1 MEVVCHEGDAS
12 DDVATVRADSDS
24 IHPQLRR
31 FDILSDSR
39 LSQLF
44 ELSANLEAVATAAA
58 NGSGHGHER
67 KLHSSWSKVD
77 SIFGGGEGEGE
88 GGNAGEQDFKT
99 ASKFN
104 RYETPNANH
113 RIATSPS
120 SNANLEIKVS
130 SQDPSSALLCQ
141 IHTYSKVSLA
151 FLFCSLIRSAMH
163 SSPRVSTSYCRPPL
177 AGTLSD
183 RTCQI
188 RRRRNRSRRRSP
200 TRGRR
205 RRLMMRGRAAL
216 STHWLRW
223 RLRPRMPPPVSRGR
237 GGPGTLPPAP
247 EPRRPCGKG
256 AASSWRSLCRSSEIK
271 HRTSANC

>member
-77 SIFGGGEGEGE
+77 SIFGE

-141 IHTYSKVSLA
+141 IHTQKCPW
-151 FLFCSLIRSAMH
+151 LFSF
-163 SSPRVSTSYCRPPL
+163 
-177 AGTLSD
+177 
-183 RTCQI
+183 
-188 RRRRNRSRRRSP
+188 
-200 TRGRR
+200 
-205 RRLMMRGRAAL
+205 
-216 STHWLRW
+216 
-223 RLRPRMPPPVSRGR
+223 
-237 GGPGTLPPAP
+237 
-247 EPRRPCGKG
+247 
-256 AASSWRSLCRSSEIK
+256 AASSGRRCILLQGYRHHTVARHSQALCRIGLVKFVAGGIGADAQVQREGDDDVD
-271 HRTSANC
+271 